1 MGLEL
6 SWLGGHTGGH
16 RPALSLS
23 LSPAVAVP
31 SATRPFGFSRGMA
44 VGLGRFQC
52 CVFCRTDL
60 VVM

>member
-16 RPALSLS
+16 RPLSLS
-23 LSPAVAVP
+23 LSPAVALP

-44 VGLGRFQC
+44 VGLWGLAASSAASF
-52 CVFCRTDL
+52 
-60 VVM
+60 VVLIS